1 MIREAN
7 KFDIEACVEMMRRY
21 AEESPIVRLR
31 NKEYHDEQH
40 IRSLISSLIIGR
52 GFVLVDNEYRGM
64 AAGIVVPNVWCPAIN
79 EVRELAWWVAPE
91 HRDTTIGGK
100 LFLAYN
106 KRAQE
111 LIDQE
116 RAEVVIISLMPQ
128 SPKIDLES
136 RGFKKIDSTY
146 CKE

>member
-7 KFDIEACVEMMRRY
+7 KFDIDACVEMMRQY
-21 AEESPIVRLR
+21 AAESPIIKLR
-31 NKEYHDEQH
+31 DKKLHDEQH
-40 IRSLISSLIIGR
+40 IRGLLSSLIIGR

-64 AAGIVVPNVWCPAIN
+64 AAGIVVPNVWCPEVN

-91 HRDTTIGGK
+91 HRNTTIGGK

-106 KRAQE
+106 KKAQE